1 MYDYL
6 SIKGFREV
14 VKIQGVAYVIKKAD
28 YGFRYKYDILKIKN
42 DTPIE
47 FGSTYTIEEARTRLE
62 ALRKEKAMDERD
74 ARIRS
79 KREALKRKGLSTSD
93 YGVSIRDIYEAY
105 EESKY

>member
-47 FGSTYTIEEARTRLE
+47 FSSTYTIEEARTKLE

-79 KREALKRKGLSTSD
+79 RRQVLKQKGIDARD
-93 YGVSIRDIYEAY
+93 YSISMKSIYDAY

>member
-14 VKIQGVAYVIKKAD
+14 IKIQGVAYVIKKAD
-28 YGFRYKYDILKIKN
+28 YSFGYDVLKIKN
-42 DTPIE
+42 DAPMFFT
-47 FGSTYTIEEARTRLE
+47 STYTIEEARTALE
-62 ALRKEKAMDERD
+62 ALRKQKAMDERD

-79 KREALKRKGLSTSD
+79 RRETLKRKGVDTCD
-93 YGVSIRDIYEAY
+93 YSISMKSIYDAY